1 MSARVA
7 DRLVRAIRA
16 QLAAFAGQV
25 DIDARSTP
33 WASVTF
39 SGARHALTV
48 SLAGPGAGLMA
59 DAFLE
64 GLGDREFTIPGHI
77 VADVA
82 VADCADRDDSTIL
95 RLEILTIET
104 D

>member
-1 MSARVA
+1 MSAGVA
-7 DRLVRAIRA
+7 GRLVRAIRA
-16 QLAAFAGQV
+16 QLAAVAGQV
-25 DIDARSTP
+25 DIEARSTP

-39 SGARHALTV
+39 TGARHALV
-48 SLAGPGAGLMA
+48 LRLSGAGAGAAA
-59 DAFLE
+59 DAFLD
-64 GLGDREFTIPGHI
+64 GLGSREFALPGHL